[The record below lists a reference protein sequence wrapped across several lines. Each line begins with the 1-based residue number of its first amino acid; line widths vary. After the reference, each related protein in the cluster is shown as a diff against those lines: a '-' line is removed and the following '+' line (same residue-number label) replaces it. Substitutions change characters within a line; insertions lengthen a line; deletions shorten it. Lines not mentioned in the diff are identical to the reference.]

1 MIPESFLHYVW
12 RTRNFDTKNLQ
23 TTDGLPVVILQ
34 PGTWNHDHGPDFFQA
49 LVRIG
54 EIEWSGQVEIH
65 VHSKEWYLHR
75 HDRDPL
81 YNNTVLHV
89 VLYTQGEPVRRE
101 DGTVIPELILDGR
114 MAGDLLQ
121 RYYRFSQSEEQIP
134 CSSLIAGVA
143 EIHSAMW
150 IERLAVERV
159 EEKALKIMAGF
170 PSQNMDWT
178 QALWEEIMAIMGG
191 PVNKEAFRRIA
202 QLIPWK
208 IMQNYTGNPHQMEA
222 WMFGVSGLAGSAE
235 IVDEYHQK
243 LQNEWV
249 FLSAKHKI
257 KTPENLQIRFMR
269 MRPAGFPTIRITQ
282 TACMLNLFPH
292 LIRLLEP
299 ENFDHFLEKNIG
311 VSDYWETHYRF
322 SQPSQQS
329 KKIMGY
335 LQKELLLINAILPLA
350 WLYHRAHGRHNLS
363 EMIVDI
369 FSRLSPENN
378 HITRTFTSLGLKNP
392 NALHSQGMIQ
402 LKKNY
407 CDQKRCLECG
417 IGHQV
422 LKQG

>member
-12 RTRNFDTKNLQ
+12 RTRNFDAKNLQ
-23 TTDGLPVVILQ
+23 TSDGLPVVILQ
-34 PGTWNHDHGPDFFQA
+34 PGTWNHNQGPDFFQS

-65 VHSKEWYLHR
+65 VNAKEWYLHG

-89 VLYTQGEPVRRE
+89 VLYSQGEPVMRE
-101 DGTVIPELILDGR
+101 DGTVIPELVLDGR
-114 MAGDLLQ
+114 IAGNLLQ
-121 RYYRFSQSEEQIP
+121 RYDRFSESSGQIP
-134 CSSLIAGVA
+134 CAALIGGVD
-143 EIHSAMW
+143 EIHTTIW
-150 IERLAVERV
+150 VERLGVERV
-159 EEKALKIMAGF
+159 EEKAIKITAGF

-191 PVNKEAFRRIA
+191 PVNKEPFRRIA

-208 IMQNYTGNPHQMEA
+208 IMQNYTGNILQMEA
-222 WMFGVSGLAGSAE
+222 LILGVSGLCRPEE
-235 IVDEYHQK
+235 IIDTYHQK
-243 LQNEWV
+243 LWDEWI

-257 KTPENLQIRFMR
+257 ETPENLQIRFMR

-282 TACMLNLFPH
+282 TACMLNIFPH

-299 ENFDHFLEKNIG
+299 ENLDRFLGIPIG
-311 VSDYWETHYRF
+311 VSHYWETHYRF
-322 SQPSQQS
+322 SQASAQS
-329 KKIMGY
+329 KKLMGH
-335 LQKELLLINAILPLA
+335 LQKELLLINAILPVA
-350 WLYHRAHGRHNLS
+350 WLYHRAHGRNNLS
-363 EMIVDI
+363 EMITDI
-369 FSRLSPENN
+369 FSRLSPEDNR
-378 HITRTFTSLGLKNP
+378 ITRTFTSLGLKNP

-407 CDQKRCLECG
+407 CDEKRCLECG